1 MPLDATLAKANT
13 INLEDLPIIPSNVF
27 TNHPL
32 FSILQVPKV
41 NIVTCNDFKEE
52 TTISQMEIN
61 CMTFRSL
68 GKISALFFCKTIEWM
83 YPIHNAV

>member
-1 MPLDATLAKANT
+1 LGKANAT
-13 INLEDLPIIPSNVF
+13 NPEDLPIIPNNVF

-52 TTISQMEIN
+52 INMSQMEIDS
-61 CMTFRSL
+61 MTFRSL
-68 GKISALFFCKTIEWM
+68 VKIPTLFFCKTIEWM
-83 YPIHNAV
+83 YLIHNAI